1 MITVSRHRPH
11 LHAPALQFPL
21 RRSAWL
27 VWILA
32 SLCALQLALLLWWA
46 LGDSSSVA
54 TLKLAVSISTWLL
67 TTASAAHWWWHSCR
81 GSIHWDGLMWN
92 WQQPSGDSLLLQAL
106 QVRLDFQSHLLVQ
119 VRCFD
124 SPRSIH
130 LWLERRADP
139 LHWLALRRA
148 VYSRAVGELSA
159 R

>member
-1 MITVSRHRPH
+1 
-11 LHAPALQFPL
+11 
-21 RRSAWL
+21 
-27 VWILA
+27 
-32 SLCALQLALLLWWA
+32 
-46 LGDSSSVA
+46 
-54 TLKLAVSISTWLL
+54 
-67 TTASAAHWWWHSCR
+67 
-81 GSIHWDGLMWN
+81 MWN
-92 WQQPSGDSLLLQAL
+92 WQQPSGDTLLLQAL

-119 VRCFD
+119 VRYFD

>member
-1 MITVSRHRPH
+1 
-11 LHAPALQFPL
+11 
-21 RRSAWL
+21 
-27 VWILA
+27 
-32 SLCALQLALLLWWA
+32 
-46 LGDSSSVA
+46 
-54 TLKLAVSISTWLL
+54 
-67 TTASAAHWWWHSCR
+67 
-81 GSIHWDGLMWN
+81 MWN

-119 VRCFD
+119 VRYFD

-130 LWLERRADP
+130 LWLECRADP